1 MSTVQTGQRIGLSR
15 RRSAWEGG
23 EAAPVSDLRKCALPW
38 QVSPWDLESQ
48 AGYNWRRDFLLK
60 L

>member
-1 MSTVQTGQRIGLSR
+1 MSTVRTGQRIGLSR